1 MNFSIRLFKVFSFLV
16 YVSPFWFQKAIGDFL
31 AWLWFD
37 GLKFRRF
44 TVLKNIQRAFP
55 EMTHEQKYRLARKSM
70 KHLCFN
76 FVEILKLPHMK
87 AEDFQMGIF
96 HGLENYQQAHARGKG
111 VLLLSMHLGSGD
123 IACSMIAQKGI
134 PLHVISKKFKNK
146 AFNEFWFGM
155 REGHGA
161 RFMDPHGAHLPF
173 EILKAT
179 RKGEP
184 VVFVLDQYMGKP
196 YGIEIEFFGIKTGA
210 AYGLALFA
218 IKTKAPVIPVYTYRD
233 DHYQT
238 HVVFGPEVPLI
249 QEEDRDLQIQKMTQE
264 YTKTIENLVR
274 KYPEHWMWVHRR
286 WKRWK

>member
-1 MNFSIRLFKVFSFLV
+1 MNFSIRLFKWLSFLV
-16 YVSPFWFQKAIGDFL
+16 YRSPMSFQKALGDFFG
-31 AWLWFD
+31 WLWFD

-55 EMTHEQKYRLARKSM
+55 ELTKEQKYQLARQSM
-70 KHLCFN
+70 KNLCFN
-76 FVEILKLPHMK
+76 FVEIIKLPHFR
-87 AEDFQMGIF
+87 AEDFQKGIF
-96 HGLENYQQAHARGKG
+96 HGLENYQQAQAQGKG
-111 VLLLSMHLGSGD
+111 VLLLSLHLGSGD
-123 IACSMIAQKGI
+123 LACSLIAQKGI

-146 AFNEFWFGM
+146 AFNDFWFGM
-155 REGHGA
+155 REGHGT

-179 RKGEP
+179 KKGEP

-196 YGIEIEFFGIKTGA
+196 FGIETEFFGIKTGT

-218 IKTKAPVIPVYTYRD
+218 IKTKAPVVPVYTYRD
-233 DHYQT
+233 EQLRT
-238 HVVFGPEVPLI
+238 HVAFGPEVPLI

-264 YTKTIENLVR
+264 YTKTIEDLVR